1 VHKNHA
7 NKIRRSST
15 WTGQTAKAL
24 MDIYGR
30 TPPDQLFKEKANEII
45 RVTKIKG
52 PPFDPH
58 VYAEYLGI
66 EVIQD
71 KDAPFD
77 GTLRMLTS
85 GRFLILLNASASEE
99 RKRFTLAHEIA
110 HTFYYDDL
118 KLHMERHCGA
128 AIFDSEEE
136 RLCDI
141 GAAELLMPSA
151 YFGRDLKEG
160 RKTEGSV
167 TPQLIRTLALRY
179 QVSMQATCVRTV
191 SIIKSMACIYWSKSH
206 SINSDWATPSKYRN
220 LVICTTGKSSV
231 ERAFRGQPSDTVIA
245 NDTYYGGGDRPMRRA
260 TVSQKLGRDTV
271 LSVIQPLGARLKP
284 SGSFTPSTQVDTS
297 LCQPQVQYSLFS
309 NRKIRVSP

>member
-1 VHKNHA
+1 
-7 NKIRRSST
+7 
-15 WTGQTAKAL
+15 
-24 MDIYGR
+24 MEIYGR
-30 TPPDQLFKEKANEII
+30 TPPDQLFREKANEII
-45 RVTKIKG
+45 RVSRIKG

-66 EVIQD
+66 DVSQD

-85 GRFLILLNASASEE
+85 GKFLILLNASASEE

-118 KLHMERHCGA
+118 KLHRDRHCGA

-179 QVSMQATCVRTV
+179 QVSMQAACVRTV
-191 SIIKSMACIYWSKSH
+191 SIIKTMACIYWSKSP
-206 SINSDWATPSKYRN
+206 SINSDWATPSKFRDL
-220 LVICTTGKSSV
+220 LVCTTGKSSV
-231 ERAFRGQPSDTVIA
+231 ERAFRGQPSETVVA
-245 NDTYYGGGDRPMRRA
+245 TDTYYGGGDGPMRRP
-260 TVSQKLGRDTV
+260 TVSQRLGRDTV
-271 LSVIQPLGARLKP
+271 LSVLQPRGTRL
-284 SGSFTPSTQVDTS
+284 TPSANLPSPAPVADPMS
-297 LCQPQVQYSLFS
+297 QPQVQYSLFPS
-309 NRKIRVSP
+309 GKSCLSA

>member
-1 VHKNHA
+1 
-7 NKIRRSST
+7 
-15 WTGQTAKAL
+15 

-30 TPPDQLFKEKANEII
+30 TPPDQLFREKANEII
-45 RVTKIKG
+45 RLTKIEG
-52 PPFDPH
+52 PPFDPY

-66 EVIQD
+66 DVIQD

-85 GRFLILLNASASEE
+85 GKFLILLNAAASVE

-110 HTFYYDDL
+110 HTFYYKDL

-128 AIFDSEEE
+128 ATFDSEEE

-141 GAAELLMPSA
+141 GAAELLMPSTH
-151 YFGRDLKEG
+151 FGRDLKEG
-160 RKTEGSV
+160 RKIQGSV
-167 TPQLIRTLALRY
+167 TPQLIRTLAVRY

-191 SIIKSMACIYWSKSH
+191 SIIKSLACIYWSKSP
-206 SINSDWATPSKYRN
+206 SINSDWATPSKYRD

-231 ERAFRGQPSDTVIA
+231 ERAFRGQPSETVVA
-245 NDTYYGGGDRPMRRA
+245 NDTYYGGGDGPMRRR

-271 LSVIQPLGARLKP
+271 LSVLQPLGARLK
-284 SGSFTPSTQVDTS
+284 SSASLTPATQVDSS

-309 NRKIRVSP
+309 HGKTCVSP